1 MSDNKYCLCG
11 GVFKPTGIV
20 LTSCPPQIQHQ
31 CDKCSKIKA
40 FYETNR
46 KTKKSNHTACF
57 GSVS

>member
-46 KTKKSNHTACF
+46 KT
-57 GSVS
+57 